1 MRLLQSV
8 IRVSNAGPSIP
19 THIRSYTDVPK
30 VHFLRSLVIL
40 LMDIY
45 TRVAGIGIN
54 DEWPGGSKTVGVLVE
69 NDVTLILDKLFQRC
83 QRGGNESNR
92 RKAKYL
98 ALLVDTV
105 NLSPS
110 RVTSLQLDAGMRETG
125 PQGIAG
131 FPGMIMRD
139 LTVDM
144 MGDMGLR
151 DTVRAG
157 GSDPGHDRSKITKE
171 VTIISRQGTTRE
183 SELGGAVM
191 RKEGVGVLQEGD

>member
-69 NDVTLILDKLFQRC
+69 NDVTLILDKLFRRC
-83 QRGGNESNR
+83 QRGNESNR